1 MVVVIKRASW
11 SYSIVTLESLWL
23 FWAGSLIPHVET
35 TTYIFSSN
43 GVEPNQK
50 IRTTWNKHELSSA
63 ATPPPRGHSWSFL
76 LTDPQVFGGH
86 SQLTKHFAH
95 DGGLMTKRKSLIDWW
110 GGETHPKTTTLC
122 YYSCRELLDE
132 GFFCFHHDCF
142 KDDQPAMKC
151 SPVPHVT
158 RILFQD
164 SRSCMSYVGYCWC
177 QAFLIKASIT
187 SELIHYGNVGKQ
199 NPVYKS
205 LHTTCFWQRF
215 LVRLLL
221 KALEVL
227 RTAEFAGKFV
237 WRIVFIA
244 WFQFSLFTLLIIAKG
259 EPWRLESRL
268 SA

>member
-1 MVVVIKRASW
+1 
-11 SYSIVTLESLWL
+11 
-23 FWAGSLIPHVET
+23 
-35 TTYIFSSN
+35 
-43 GVEPNQK
+43 
-50 IRTTWNKHELSSA
+50 
-63 ATPPPRGHSWSFL
+63 
-76 LTDPQVFGGH
+76 
-86 SQLTKHFAH
+86 
-95 DGGLMTKRKSLIDWW
+95 MTKRKSLIDWW

-164 SRSCMSYVGYCWC
+164 SRSCMSYVDYCWC

-205 LHTTCFWQRF
+205 LHTTCFWQHF

-244 WFQFSLFTLLIIAKG
+244 WFSSAYLPSWSYPKVSHEGWRAGSVLKSINCTSEDPSFISRSSQLLIIWTP
-259 EPWRLESRL
+259 EDWTPPSL
-268 SA
+268 SGSCSYVHNASLPYLPTSQAYFLKFFSFKVNF